1 MGDPA
6 GIGPEVVLK
15 AVAEEEIRK
24 VCIPVIIG
32 DAQLLAHTA
41 RTLDLQC
48 GYDIVR
54 KEEPF
59 PDNFSDPVIFH
70 LDNIGGFIEPGIE
83 SGAAGKAA
91 AGYIEAAVELCAAGS
106 VDAIA
111 TAPINKRALFLGG
124 YSFPGHTEFLAHLTG
139 AEEYAMAFVA
149 ANLRIVLLSTHV
161 PLSEAIRMVERDL
174 IVKIVNLTH
183 RELQRWGI
191 ERPRLAV
198 AALNPHG
205 AEGGLFGV
213 EEASE
218 IVPAIEAC
226 RGVDDIN
233 VRGPFSADTVFLRA
247 SRGEFDAVIACYHDQ
262 AMIPVKCLSFGE
274 AVNVTLGLPF
284 IRTSVDHGTAFE
296 IAGTGAA
303 STYSPG
309 PRHRAHPHLPC
320 RFPLRDAL
328 RFHSLQPIQYISF
341 RLAHCDSFHP
351 LALRLSSGTFYF
363 AQLGISHFAAGQ
375 GGVSRRR
382 VKAADSTV
390 TACDIIP
397 PAIKAFGKRLQEN

>member
-1 MGDPA
+1 MPRIGITMGDPA

-15 AVAEEEIRK
+15 AVAEDEIRGLC
-24 VCIPVIIG
+24 VPVIVG

-41 RTLDLQC
+41 RTLDLQS
-48 GYDIVR
+48 GYDIIR
-54 KEEPF
+54 QGEPL
-59 PDNFSDPVIFH
+59 PEHLTEPVIFH
-70 LDNIGGFIEPGIE
+70 LDNIGGFVEPGIE
-83 SGAAGKAA
+83 SGVAGKAA

-139 AEEYAMAFVA
+139 SEDCAMAFVA
-149 ANLRIVLLSTHV
+149 ANLRIVLISTHV
-161 PLSEAIRMVERDL
+161 PLSEAIRLVERDRIIRIIHL
-174 IVKIVNLTH
+174 AH
-183 RELQRWGI
+183 RELRRWGI

-226 RGVDDIN
+226 HGIDDVH

-284 IRTSVDHGTAFE
+284 IRTSVDHGTAFD
-296 IAGTGAA
+296 IAGKGLAE
-303 STYSPG
+303 
-309 PRHRAHPHLPC
+309 
-320 RFPLRDAL
+320 
-328 RFHSLQPIQYISF
+328 HSSMV
-341 RLAHCDSFHP
+341 A
-351 LALRLSSGTFYF
+351 
-363 AQLGISHFAAGQ
+363 
-375 GGVSRRR
+375 
-382 VKAADSTV
+382 
-390 TACDIIP
+390 
-397 PAIKAFGKRLQEN
+397 AIKLAAELSTNAGESSRAVEV

>member
-15 AVAEEEIRK
+15 AVAEPEIRQA
-24 VCIPVIIG
+24 CIPVIIG

-41 RTLDLQC
+41 RTLDLQS

-54 KEEPF
+54 KGEIIPYDISE
-59 PDNFSDPVIFH
+59 PVIFH

-83 SGAAGKAA
+83 SGVAGKAA
-91 AGYIEAAVELCAAGS
+91 AGYIEAAVNLCAAGS
-106 VDAIA
+106 IDAIA

-161 PLSEAIRMVERDL
+161 PLIEAIRLVQRDR
-174 IVKIVNLTH
+174 IIKIINLAH
-183 RELQRWGI
+183 RELIRWGI

-218 IVPAIEAC
+218 MIPAIEAC
-226 RGVDDIN
+226 RRPDDIN
-233 VRGPFSADTVFLRA
+233 VQGPFSADTVFLRA

-274 AVNVTLGLPF
+274 AVNVTMGLPF
-284 IRTSVDHGTAFE
+284 IRTSVDHGTAFD
-296 IAGTGAA
+296 IAGKGLAEHSSMMAA
-303 STYSPG
+303 
-309 PRHRAHPHLPC
+309 
-320 RFPLRDAL
+320 
-328 RFHSLQPIQYISF
+328 I
-341 RLAHCDSFHP
+341 RLAAD
-351 LALRLSSGTFYF
+351 LST
-363 AQLGISHFAAGQ
+363 QAG
-375 GGVSRRR
+375 
-382 VKAADSTV
+382 
-390 TACDIIP
+390 
-397 PAIKAFGKRLQEN
+397 ENCRAVEA